1 MQVCIKME
9 TASFKSSCLSI
20 FGAPVVV
27 TSAAIVGG
35 VWGIGQL
42 IAGDEIN
49 GFIDDKLGY

>member
-1 MQVCIKME
+1 ME